1 MDTTAWL
8 EDVEARARDRIDDG
22 AARSPRSLTV
32 LYDPSCALC
41 QRCRAWMLGQATA
54 PSWAPGSK
62 AARAASLNVPR
73 GPR

>member
-32 LYDPSCALC
+32 L
-41 QRCRAWMLGQATA
+41 
-54 PSWAPGSK
+54 
-62 AARAASLNVPR
+62 
-73 GPR
+73 